1 MSHNVALKCQL
12 IFHVLRQIYQH
23 SQHCVYAISDSGI
36 FPGDAPLAILKC
48 LDFFDAV
55 LVYL

>member
-1 MSHNVALKCQL
+1 VALKCQL
-12 IFHVLRQIYQH
+12 IFHVLRQIYKD

-36 FPGDAPLAILKC
+36 FPGDAPLDISKC
-48 LDFFDAV
+48 FEFFDAV